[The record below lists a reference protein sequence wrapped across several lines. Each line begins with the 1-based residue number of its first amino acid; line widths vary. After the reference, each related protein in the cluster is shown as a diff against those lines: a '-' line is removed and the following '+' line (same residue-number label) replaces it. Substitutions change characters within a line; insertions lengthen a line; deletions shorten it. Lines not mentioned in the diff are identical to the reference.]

1 MIRKLSLEETKKCL
15 RAWREFSDKEALEV
29 LMVCN
34 GGLVVFFVKKYLGKG
49 LTFDELKSA
58 GDEGLLR
65 AINKFDYKER
75 EIEKFSSYISV
86 AIENQIRIELKNIIN
101 IAMY

>member
-34 GGLVVFFVKKYLGKG
+34 GGLVVFFVKKFFKG
-49 LTFDELKSA
+49 RVRVSSGEFVQVSDNFFFCFVHS
-58 GDEGLLR
+58 R
-65 AINKFDYKER
+65 F
-75 EIEKFSSYISV
+75 KFS
-86 AIENQIRIELKNIIN
+86 
-101 IAMY
+101 

>member
-58 GDEGLLR
+58 GDEV
-65 AINKFDYKER
+65 Y
-75 EIEKFSSYISV
+75 
-86 AIENQIRIELKNIIN
+86 
-101 IAMY
+101 